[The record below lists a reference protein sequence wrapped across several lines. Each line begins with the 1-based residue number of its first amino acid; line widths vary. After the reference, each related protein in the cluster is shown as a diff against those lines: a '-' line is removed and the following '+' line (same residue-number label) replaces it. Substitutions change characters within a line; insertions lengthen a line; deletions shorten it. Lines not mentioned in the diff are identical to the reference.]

1 MEWFIW
7 VLIVVIVAAL
17 LWWLFTRGSSAGQV
31 PASSGPLGHAPTNM
45 AHGPSDAAAQA
56 PTVGRMGVSDDD
68 PRPRQ
73 GNVAHRSEP
82 AAGGVAAG
90 AATGGLIAGHTNQTG
105 SNDKGPEPIDG
116 WTESAAE
123 TAHSEPA
130 VEDEYIEDS
139 DARPPTHGKHAA
151 PVEPDAP
158 AGSLTGAIGDQAEDQ
173 APSQAS
179 PGAPET
185 GAERKPQERGST
197 ADSQDPLY
205 DETQWPAHDGETV
218 IEPRVDKV
226 QDNDGGR
233 GTNAT

>member
-56 PTVGRMGVSDDD
+56 PTVGRMGVTEDD
-68 PRPRQ
+68 PKPRQ

-90 AATGGLIAGHTNQTG
+90 AATGGLIAGHTNETG

-130 VEDEYIEDS
+130 VEDKYIEDS
-139 DARPPTHGKHAA
+139 DAPAPTHGKHAA

-158 AGSLTGAIGDQAEDQ
+158 AGSFTGTE
-173 APSQAS
+173 P
-179 PGAPET
+179 
-185 GAERKPQERGST
+185 KPQERGNT
-197 ADSQDPLY
+197 VDSQDPLY
-205 DETQWPAHDGETV
+205 DETQWPSHDGETV
-218 IEPRVDKV
+218 IEPRVDKIE
-226 QDNDGGR
+226 DNDGDR

>member
-56 PTVGRMGVSDDD
+56 PTVGRMGVTEDD
-68 PRPRQ
+68 PKPRQ

-90 AATGGLIAGHTNQTG
+90 AATGGLIAGHTNETG
-105 SNDKGPEPIDG
+105 LNDKGSEPIDG

-130 VEDEYIEDS
+130 VEDKYIEDS
-139 DARPPTHGKHAA
+139 DAPAPTHGKHAA

-158 AGSLTGAIGDQAEDQ
+158 AGSFTGATGEQGKGRSA
-173 APSQAS
+173 SQAS
-179 PGAPET
+179 PGVPET
-185 GAERKPQERGST
+185 EAEPKPQERGST

-205 DETQWPAHDGETV
+205 DETQWPSHDGETV

-226 QDNDGGR
+226 EDNDDDR

>member
-7 VLIVVIVAAL
+7 VLIVVVVAAL

-56 PTVGRMGVSDDD
+56 PTVGRLGVTDDD
-68 PRPRQ
+68 PKPRQ

-82 AAGGVAAG
+82 AAGGIAAG
-90 AATGGLIAGHTNQTG
+90 AATGGLIAGHTNETG
-105 SNDKGPEPIDG
+105 AQEKGPEPIDG

-123 TAHSEPA
+123 TAHYEPA
-130 VEDEYIEDS
+130 VEDKYIEDT
-139 DARPPTHGKHAA
+139 DVVAPTHGKHAA
-151 PVEPDAP
+151 PVPPDAP
-158 AGSLTGAIGDQAEDQ
+158 AGTFGSRSGSGTSTDV
-173 APSQAS
+173 
-179 PGAPET
+179 PET
-185 GAERKPQERGST
+185 GPSTKPRETGGAA
-197 ADSQDPLY
+197 ADQDPLY
-205 DETQWPAHDGETV
+205 DETQWPSHDGETV
-218 IEPRVDKV
+218 IEPRVRKV